1 MRQDIRDAY
10 GEFARCGPACQFR
23 GGVAVRLHLH
33 GLSSYVAD
41 SFGHGCRHGRN
52 EAAAVSN
59 ASKSAGA
66 ESDRVDARVD
76 SVRPFS
82 VAVSSPSAVST
93 TLVAPRRCASSA
105 SASRNAIYER
115 VIGTIRRGCLDR
127 MLILGRRH
135 LEAVLVEYVE
145 HYNAH
150 RPHRSLD
157 QLSPSALDTSPVL
170 IGDVDLARLRRTDHL
185 GGIIHEYRI
194 AA

>member
-10 GEFARCGPACQFR
+10 GEFARCGPACEFR

-41 SFGHGCRHGRN
+41 SFGHGCD

-59 ASKSAGA
+59 ASETASA

-105 SASRNAIYER
+105 SASRDAIWER
-115 VIGTIRRGCLDR
+115 VIGTIRRECLDR
-127 MLILGRRH
+127 TLILGRRH

-145 HYNAH
+145 HYSAH
-150 RPHRSLD
+150 RPHRPLD
-157 QLSPSALDTSPVL
+157 QRAPSALGATPAL
-170 IGDVDLARLRRTDHL
+170 IGDVDLARLRRTDRL
-185 GGIIHEYRI
+185 GGRIHEYRI